1 MRTGARLMAVGSME
15 DATAEP
21 MDELRRLA
29 YRLMP
34 IDQRAAEAVH
44 SIVGSLTAPLQVLV
58 AGRSGVGRSA
68 VVRLLE
74 SDDRA
79 TRRVGGAPVIPTE
92 TRAFDVPGASD
103 PDLTHHC
110 VVYVVVDGVRD
121 VDRRAARRLSDRGFV
136 VVNKAD
142 RVGDGW
148 EAAVGR
154 AAEIADE
161 VGTVTVPLVALTGEG
176 GGAVFDVLARILET
190 AWWRRV
196 DGMRSVLDR
205 LAAVADAD
213 EAGAQDEVE
222 RYLADEGGVIFAATA
237 VLVRPELQAFVAAA
251 PARPNTVDEALRCA
265 TWWGGQAQREHPAWP
280 DAISLVQRA
289 YVRRWA
295 SLGGRPDRPE
305 VAP

>member
-1 MRTGARLMAVGSME
+1 MSAGSLE
-15 DATAEP
+15 DASAEP

-74 SDDRA
+74 SDNRA
-79 TRRVGGAPVIPTE
+79 ARRVGGAPVIPTE
-92 TRAFDVPGASD
+92 TRAFDVPGAID

-110 VVYVVVDGVRD
+110 VVYVVVDGIRD
-121 VDRRAARRLSDRGFV
+121 VDRRAARRLSDRGLV

-154 AAEIADE
+154 ATEIAHE
-161 VGTVTVPLVALTGEG
+161 LGTATVPLVALTGEG
-176 GGAVFDVLARILET
+176 GGAFFDALARIVE
-190 AWWRRV
+190 AQWWRRV
-196 DGMRSVLDR
+196 DGMRAVLER
-205 LAAVADAD
+205 VAAGADAD

-222 RYLADEGGVIFAATA
+222 RYLGADSGVTFAATA
-237 VLVRPELQAFVAAA
+237 ALVRPELKEFVAAA
-251 PARPNTVDEALRCA
+251 PALPETVDEALRCA
-265 TWWGGQAQREHPAWP
+265 TWWGGQAQREHPSWP
-280 DAISLVQRA
+280 DAVSLVQRA

-295 SLGGRPDRPE
+295 SLGGRPAGSE
-305 VAP
+305 GAP